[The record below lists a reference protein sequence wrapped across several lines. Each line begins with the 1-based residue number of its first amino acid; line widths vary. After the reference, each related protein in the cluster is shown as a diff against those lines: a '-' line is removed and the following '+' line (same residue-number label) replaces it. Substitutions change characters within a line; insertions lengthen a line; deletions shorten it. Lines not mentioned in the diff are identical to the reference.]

1 MLRLVKNLTFWG
13 FYLVDSIFFRTFA
26 LQLKQKGDKD
36 MAKEEVTLRE
46 KFTTWRVLRRVGNTK
61 KVKETIET
69 SPKPMTPSEALKH
82 FKVNAISAVI
92 E

>member
-1 MLRLVKNLTFWG
+1 MLKIWDLFGSLRF
-13 FYLVDSIFFRTFA
+13 FSYLCTTI
-26 LQLKQKGDKD
+26 KQKGDKD

-69 SPKPMTPSEALKH
+69 SPKPMTPNEALKH

-92 E
+92 D

>member
-1 MLRLVKNLTFWG
+1 MRWILYEFIA
-13 FYLVDSIFFRTFA
+13 FYFVNSIFFRTFA
-26 LQLKQKGDKD
+26 STKGDKD

-92 E
+92 D

>member
-1 MLRLVKNLTFWG
+1 
-13 FYLVDSIFFRTFA
+13 
-26 LQLKQKGDKD
+26 
-36 MAKEEVTLRE
+36 MAKEEITLKE

-92 E
+92 D

>member
-1 MLRLVKNLTFWG
+1 
-13 FYLVDSIFFRTFA
+13 
-26 LQLKQKGDKD
+26 

-82 FKVNAISAVI
+82 FKVNAISVVI
-92 E
+92 D

>member
-1 MLRLVKNLTFWG
+1 
-13 FYLVDSIFFRTFA
+13 
-26 LQLKQKGDKD
+26 

-46 KFTTWRVLRRVGNTK
+46 KFTNWRVLRKVGSTK

-92 E
+92 D

>member
-1 MLRLVKNLTFWG
+1 
-13 FYLVDSIFFRTFA
+13 
-26 LQLKQKGDKD
+26 
-36 MAKEEVTLRE
+36 MAKEEVILRE

>member
-1 MLRLVKNLTFWG
+1 
-13 FYLVDSIFFRTFA
+13 
-26 LQLKQKGDKD
+26 

-61 KVKETIET
+61 KVKEAIET

-82 FKVNAISAVI
+82 FKNAISAVI
-92 E
+92 D

>member
-1 MLRLVKNLTFWG
+1 MYN
-13 FYLVDSIFFRTFA
+13 
-26 LQLKQKGDKD
+26 
-36 MAKEEVTLRE
+36 EEVTLRE
-46 KFTTWRVLRRVGNTK
+46 KFTTWVLLRKVGK

-92 E
+92 D

>member
-1 MLRLVKNLTFWG
+1 
-13 FYLVDSIFFRTFA
+13 
-26 LQLKQKGDKD
+26 

-46 KFTTWRVLRRVGNTK
+46 KFTTWRVLRRVGKTK

-92 E
+92 D